1 MPKNSISLAQL
12 PPEASS
18 ALARLGED
26 LAVARIRRKE
36 SQKSWAHRIG
46 CSVPTLRRVEQ
57 GDPTVSIG
65 IYVTA
70 LWMMGRVAALAELA
84 APASD
89 RVALEGLLRDVRKT
103 QAARSSAALRTRLS
117 KLRVQP

>member
-12 PPEASS
+12 PPEAAS

-36 SQKSWAHRIG
+36 SQKSWANRIG

-117 KLRVQP
+117 KLRALP